1 MKSNRQQLKRLLERH
16 IINDAE
22 KEMLQDMLAKDIHSE
37 TRKELQ
43 VELENVMK
51 IDAILYDSEIKLLTK
66 ITL

>member
-43 VELENVMK
+43 VQLENVMK